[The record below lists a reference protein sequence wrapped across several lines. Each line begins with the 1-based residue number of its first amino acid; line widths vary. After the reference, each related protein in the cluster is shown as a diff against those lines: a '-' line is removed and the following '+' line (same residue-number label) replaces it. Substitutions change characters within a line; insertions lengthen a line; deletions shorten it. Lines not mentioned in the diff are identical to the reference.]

1 MKSTNN
7 SDNKLTISAVHHERN
22 AIKQV
27 KFDNGRTVS
36 IQEAIRLAKNDKIN
50 DVSVGKARDGRDT
63 LRSNPSCGRE
73 NFLSNKPE
81 F

>member
-1 MKSTNN
+1 MKTTN
-7 SDNKLTISAVHHERN
+7 NKLTISAVHHERN

-36 IQEAIRLAKNDKIN
+36 IQEAIKLAKNDKIN